1 MTCIGCSTRWR
12 AEEPGSQRL
21 AEHFM
26 TEHFMTE
33 HSEPIH
39 EPMRAAPPAAS
50 ARATPATGASLEH
63 AGSESAG
70 VEYAGDTPAERSLR
84 RLAARPQLRHL
95 AVLVPVAVSA
105 VLNTVKLSQNGYA
118 NLFYS
123 AGVKSMLRSWHNFV
137 FVSFDPGGLIT
148 VDKPPLALWLQAAS
162 AKLFGFSPLS
172 LLLPEAIA
180 GVLAV
185 ALLYFLLAR
194 RLGVAVALAGSLALA
209 VFPSFV
215 AVSRDNGVD
224 PVLIL
229 LMILACGA
237 AIRAAETGR
246 LRTLVWCGVIVGLAF
261 NTKTLAAFLVVPGI
275 ALGYLLCAPGSIVRR
290 TTQLLV
296 GGLAMLAV
304 SFAWIAFVDL
314 TPASKR
320 PYVGSS
326 TNNSELGLTFEYNG
340 LGRVEGQAGGPGD
353 VAVRPGAYVPAS
365 HQRAVND
372 AVRAAAR
379 TASAANPSK
388 LPPPAVAAAPV
399 PKASTG
405 REKNPIPFGGPPRLG
420 RLFGVGLGDQA
431 GWILPFALFGLFGVG
446 LLSLMALR
454 APPREEDHEP
464 PRGRRDPRLATM
476 LVLGVW
482 FLVEAAVLSLSKGI
496 VHPYYVSAIAP
507 GAAAMAGAG
516 AVAFVTLARGP
527 RRIWGLVLAVAA
539 VATTVVAQIVLL
551 HREHYLAW
559 FIPVLIVGAG
569 VGLLA
574 LLALRR
580 LAAPAVALTF
590 LLLLVA
596 PGAYATTTWL
606 APVEGTFPVAGP
618 KHDAGS
624 GGYGVNVRDLAID
637 RALLKYVSTHGPG
650 SRWALL
656 TVASDTAAPLML
668 MGLNAGAV
676 GGYSGTDPA
685 LDGRGLARLIAAGEA
700 RYVLLGGEYSL
711 RGGNRATVAVLRAC
725 RELAPSQWRSPV
737 AFPFGLVLLDCA
749 GRERE
754 LAAE

>member
-1 MTCIGCSTRWR
+1 MNSVPPTATPS
-12 AEEPGSQRL
+12 P
-21 AEHFM
+21 
-26 TEHFMTE
+26 
-33 HSEPIH
+33 
-39 EPMRAAPPAAS
+39 AAPALS
-50 ARATPATGASLEH
+50 GAQRQSL
-63 AGSESAG
+63 
-70 VEYAGDTPAERSLR
+70 TERSRELLR
-84 RLAARPQLRHL
+84 TYPQLRHL
-95 AVLVPVAVSA
+95 AVIVPVAVSA
-105 VLNTVKLSQNGYA
+105 VLNTVKLSQNGFA

-148 VDKPPLALWLQAAS
+148 VDKPPLALWVQAAS

-185 ALLYFLLAR
+185 ALLYLLLAR
-194 RLGVAVALAGSLALA
+194 RLGMAAALAGSLALA

-229 LMILACGA
+229 LMILACAA

-246 LRTLVWCGVIVGLAF
+246 LRMLVCCGVMVGLAF

-275 ALGYLLCAPGSIVRR
+275 ALGYIACAPGSIVRR
-290 TTQLLV
+290 VTQLLL
-296 GGLAMLAV
+296 GGLAMLVVA
-304 SFAWIAFVDL
+304 FAWIAFVDL

-340 LGRVEGQAGGPGD
+340 FGRVEGQAGGPGD
-353 VAVRPGAYVPAS
+353 VAVRAGAYVPAS
-365 HQRAVND
+365 RQRAVND
-372 AVRAAAR
+372 AARAAAR
-379 TASAANPSK
+379 AASAAHPSK
-388 LPPPAVAAAPV
+388 PAPPDPEPAPAP
-399 PKASTG
+399 KTSTG
-405 REKNPIPFGGPPRLG
+405 RERNPIPFGGPPRLL

-431 GWILPFALFGLFGVG
+431 GWILPFALFGLFGAG
-446 LLSLMALR
+446 LLALLAYR
-454 APPREEDHEP
+454 APARDDVDDAP
-464 PRGRRDPRLATM
+464 PAEQPLGRRDPRLATL

-527 RRIWGLVLAVAA
+527 RRIWGLMLAAA
-539 VATTVVAQIVLL
+539 GVATTVAAQIVLL
-551 HREHYLAW
+551 HREHYLLW
-559 FIPVLIVGAG
+559 FIPVLLVGAA
-569 VGLLA
+569 VGLAA

-624 GGYGVNVRDLAID
+624 GGYGVNPRDLAID
-637 RALLKYVSTHGPG
+637 RALLEYVSTHGPG

-668 MGLNAGAV
+668 LGLNAGAV

-685 LDGRGLARLIAAGEA
+685 LDGRGLARLVARGEA

-725 RELAPSQWRSPV
+725 RELAPSEWHSPV
-737 AFPFGLVLLDCA
+737 GFPFGLVLFDCA

>member
-1 MTCIGCSTRWR
+1 MLQALLRTDH
-12 AEEPGSQRL
+12 Q
-21 AEHFM
+21 
-26 TEHFMTE
+26 
-33 HSEPIH
+33 
-39 EPMRAAPPAAS
+39 PMNPVPQT
-50 ARATPATGASLEH
+50 ATPSPTVPSSTDQARLQPLT
-63 AGSESAG
+63 
-70 VEYAGDTPAERSLR
+70 ERGRQLLR
-84 RLAARPQLRHL
+84 TWPQLRYL
-95 AVLVPVAVSA
+95 AAIVPVAVSA

-148 VDKPPLALWLQAAS
+148 VDKPPLALWVQAAS
-162 AKLFGFSPLS
+162 AKLFGFSALS

-194 RLGVAVALAGSLALA
+194 RLGMAVALAGSLALA

-224 PVLIL
+224 PALIL
-229 LMILACGA
+229 LMVLACGA

-275 ALGYLLCAPGSIVRR
+275 ALGYIVCAPGSVMRR
-290 TTQLLV
+290 IARLLV
-296 GGLAMLAV
+296 GGLAMLVV

-340 LGRVEGQAGGPGD
+340 FGRVEGQAGGPGQVD
-353 VAVRPGAYVPAS
+353 VRPGAYVPGTR
-365 HQRAVND
+365 QRAVND

-379 TASAANPSK
+379 AASAAHPSK
-388 LPPPAVAAAPV
+388 PAPPTAASAPV
-399 PKASTG
+399 PKTSTG
-405 REKNPIPFGGPPRLG
+405 REKNPIPFGGAPRLL
-420 RLFGVGLGDQA
+420 RLFGLGLGDQA

-446 LLSLMALR
+446 LLALMALR
-454 APPREEDHEP
+454 APPRDDDREAPRGEP
-464 PRGRRDPRLATM
+464 PLGRRDPRLATV

-527 RRIWGLVLAVAA
+527 RRIWGLLLAAAA
-539 VATTVVAQIVLL
+539 VATTVAAQIVLL
-551 HREHYLAW
+551 HREHYLLW
-559 FIPVLIVGAG
+559 FIPVLLVGAAL
-569 VGLLA
+569 GLGA
-574 LLALRR
+574 LLVLRR

-624 GGYGVNVRDLAID
+624 GGYGVNPRDLAID
-637 RALLKYVSTHGPG
+637 RALLEYVSTHGPG

-668 MGLNAGAV
+668 LGLNAGAI

-685 LDGRGLARLIAAGEA
+685 LDGRGLARLVSDGEA

-725 RELAPSQWRSPV
+725 RELAPSEWRSPV
-737 AFPFGLVLLDCA
+737 GFPFGLVLFDCA
-749 GRERE
+749 GRERQ

>member
-1 MTCIGCSTRWR
+1 MNSVPQT
-12 AEEPGSQRL
+12 
-21 AEHFM
+21 
-26 TEHFMTE
+26 
-33 HSEPIH
+33 
-39 EPMRAAPPAAS
+39 
-50 ARATPATGASLEH
+50 ATPSPTVPSSSGEGRL
-63 AGSESAG
+63 
-70 VEYAGDTPAERSLR
+70 RSLPER
-84 RLAARPQLRHL
+84 GRQLLRTWPQLRYG
-95 AVLVPVAVSA
+95 VVIVPVAVSA

-137 FVSFDPGGLIT
+137 FVSFDQGGLIT
-148 VDKPPLALWLQAAS
+148 VDKPPLALWVQAAS

-185 ALLYFLLAR
+185 ALLYVLLAR
-194 RLGVAVALAGSLALA
+194 RLGIAAALAGSLALA

-246 LRTLVWCGVIVGLAF
+246 LRTLVLCGVLVGLAF

-275 ALGYLLCAPGSIVRR
+275 ALGYIVCAPGSIARR
-290 TTQLLV
+290 VTQLLL

-304 SFAWIAFVDL
+304 AFAWIAFVDA

-340 LGRVEGQAGGPGD
+340 FGRVEGQAGGPGQ
-353 VAVRPGAYVPAS
+353 VRTVPGAYVPAS
-365 HQRAVND
+365 RQREVND

-379 TASAANPSK
+379 AAHPSR
-388 LPPPAVAAAPV
+388 PAPPALAPAPAPRV
-399 PKASTG
+399 STG
-405 REKNPIPFGGPPRLG
+405 REKNPIPFGGPPRLL
-420 RLFGVGLGDQA
+420 RLFGLGLGDQA

-446 LLSLMALR
+446 LLALLALR
-454 APPREEDHEP
+454 APPREEDHWP
-464 PRGRRDPRLATM
+464 PLGRRDPRLATL

-482 FLVEAAVLSLSKGI
+482 FVVEAAVLSLSKGI

-516 AVAFVTLARGP
+516 AVAFVALARGP
-527 RRIWGLVLAVAA
+527 RRIWGLILAAA
-539 VATTVVAQIVLL
+539 AIATTVAAQIVLL
-551 HREHYLAW
+551 HREHYLLW
-559 FIPVLIVGAG
+559 FIPVLLVGAA
-569 VGLLA
+569 VGLAA

-624 GGYGVNVRDLAID
+624 GGYGVNQRDLAID
-637 RALLKYVSTHGPG
+637 RALMEYVSAHGPG

-668 MGLNAGAV
+668 LGLDAGAV
-676 GGYSGTDPA
+676 GGYSGTDAA
-685 LDGRGLARLIAAGEA
+685 LDGRGLARLVARGEA

-725 RELAPSQWRSPV
+725 RELAPSEWRSPV
-737 AFPFGLVLLDCA
+737 AFPFGLVLFDCA

>member
-1 MTCIGCSTRWR
+1 MNSVPPTATPS
-12 AEEPGSQRL
+12 P
-21 AEHFM
+21 
-26 TEHFMTE
+26 
-33 HSEPIH
+33 
-39 EPMRAAPPAAS
+39 AAPALS
-50 ARATPATGASLEH
+50 GAQRQSL
-63 AGSESAG
+63 
-70 VEYAGDTPAERSLR
+70 TERSRELLR
-84 RLAARPQLRHL
+84 TYPQLRHL
-95 AVLVPVAVSA
+95 AVIVPVAVSA
-105 VLNTVKLSQNGYA
+105 VLNTVKLSQNGFA

-148 VDKPPLALWLQAAS
+148 VDKPPLALWVQAAS

-185 ALLYFLLAR
+185 ALLYLLLAR
-194 RLGVAVALAGSLALA
+194 RLGMAAALAGSLALA

-229 LMILACGA
+229 LMILACAA

-246 LRTLVWCGVIVGLAF
+246 LRMLVCCGVMVGLAF

-275 ALGYLLCAPGSIVRR
+275 ALGYIACAPGSIVRR
-290 TTQLLV
+290 VTQLLL
-296 GGLAMLAV
+296 GGLAMLVVA
-304 SFAWIAFVDL
+304 FAWIAFVDL

-340 LGRVEGQAGGPGD
+340 FGRVEGQAGGPGD
-353 VAVRPGAYVPAS
+353 VAVRAGAYVPAS
-365 HQRAVND
+365 RQRAVND
-372 AVRAAAR
+372 AARAAAR
-379 TASAANPSK
+379 AASAAHPSK
-388 LPPPAVAAAPV
+388 PLPPAPAPAPA
-399 PKASTG
+399 PKTSTG
-405 REKNPIPFGGPPRLG
+405 RERNPIPFGGPPRLL

-431 GWILPFALFGLFGVG
+431 GWILPFALFGLFGAG
-446 LLSLMALR
+446 LLALLAYR
-454 APPREEDHEP
+454 APARDDVDDAP
-464 PRGRRDPRLATM
+464 PAEQPLGRRDPRLATL

-527 RRIWGLVLAVAA
+527 RRIWGLMLAAA
-539 VATTVVAQIVLL
+539 GVATTVAAQIVLL
-551 HREHYLAW
+551 HREHYLLW
-559 FIPVLIVGAG
+559 FIPVLLVGAA
-569 VGLLA
+569 VGLAA

-624 GGYGVNVRDLAID
+624 GGYGVNSRDLAID
-637 RALLKYVSTHGPG
+637 RALLEYVRTHGPG

-668 MGLNAGAV
+668 LGLNAGAV

-685 LDGRGLARLIAAGEA
+685 LDGRGLARLVARGEA

-725 RELAPSQWRSPV
+725 RELAPSEWHSPV
-737 AFPFGLVLLDCA
+737 GFPFGLVLFDCA